1 MKLTTLSTVLLTSLF
16 TLSVANAN
24 DLQMAAASPAAK
36 FEDECSQCHG
46 DADEFVR
53 DSLTF
58 KDGTLTG
65 LGSELPVFDFL
76 KTHQKLQPAE
86 VKFYTDLLNRVA
98 GEVGLQ

>member
-1 MKLTTLSTVLLTSLF
+1 MKLIIPGTGILLLLF
-16 TLSVANAN
+16 TLPVANASG
-24 DLQMAAASPAAK
+24 LQLAAASPKEK
-36 FEDECSQCHG
+36 FEDECGQCHG

-53 DSLTF
+53 ESLTF
-58 KDGTLTG
+58 KDATLTG

-76 KTHQKLQPAE
+76 QTHRKLQPAE